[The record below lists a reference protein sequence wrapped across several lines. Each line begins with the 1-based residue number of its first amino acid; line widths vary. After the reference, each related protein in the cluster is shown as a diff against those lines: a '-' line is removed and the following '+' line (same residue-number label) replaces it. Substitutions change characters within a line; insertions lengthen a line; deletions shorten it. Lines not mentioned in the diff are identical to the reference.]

1 MVPKKPRIAEDPPQ
15 LRRIGLSPEKENSI
29 IVSALVRVLSGDT
42 SADISPNPFSEMVK
56 NARPTSDNVVPVGGG
71 GDGRRRRRGE
81 GKKNYRGVRQRP
93 WGKWA
98 AEIRDPRRAVRV
110 WLGTFETAEA
120 AAMAYDRAA
129 IEFRGARAKLNFPFP
144 NAPATA
150 TDVGLQQQL
159 QQSEFQIQQQ
169 QQQQQLSCVSTTSTV
184 TTSATVTAA
193 ATATAGGSDSVNKSE
208 NDFWDEIQDFLTL
221 EAEFLPDF
229 H

>member
-15 LRRIGLSPEKENSI
+15 PRRFGLSPEQENSI
-29 IVSALVRVLSGDT
+29 IVSALIRVLSGDT
-42 SADISPNPFSEMVK
+42 SDDISPNSFSEMVK
-56 NARPTSDNVVPVGGG
+56 NARPTSDNVVPGGGGGG
-71 GDGRRRRRGE
+71 GDGRRRRGK

-120 AAMAYDRAA
+120 AARAYDRAA

-144 NAPATA
+144 DATATA
-150 TDVGLQQQL
+150 TDVVGLQQL
-159 QQSEFQIQQQ
+159 QQSQFQIQQ

-184 TTSATVTAA
+184 TAAAA

-208 NDFWDEIQDFLTL
+208 NDFWVEIQDFLTL
-221 EAEFLPDF
+221 EAEFLPEF